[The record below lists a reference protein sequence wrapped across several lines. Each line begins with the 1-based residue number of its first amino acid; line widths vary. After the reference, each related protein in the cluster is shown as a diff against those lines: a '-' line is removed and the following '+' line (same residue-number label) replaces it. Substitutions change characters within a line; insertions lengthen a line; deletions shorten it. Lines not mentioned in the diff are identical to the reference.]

1 MHVVLT
7 GHIEF
12 LLFMGRALQ
21 ALASSIIWVLGFST
35 IADNVQSEH
44 LGKSYG
50 TVSMAVSVGTSA
62 GPVLAG
68 MLLELG
74 GYWVAWSCAFSI
86 IVLDIVLRLLMLE
99 RPHNTEAGECSSTT
113 NYPSTGY
120 LCSALTEATS
130 REQPLEAPMMKYPT
144 QNALLCFVV
153 DQIPMQLSRPKI
165 PVLLSMHAF
174 SDSLSLCLEQ
184 PHILS
189 SPVSPRRL
197 IQLFHSMSAISFTG
211 AVCTRD
217 YCS

>member
-1 MHVVLT
+1 MLETRLQIDASLTQRYIFALLALSAGISFVVSAPIGFLADKTGSKKTWLVAALFLALISTFSIAFATTSKAPPPFLFLLFLCFFMHVVLT

-113 NYPSTGY
+113 T
-120 LCSALTEATS
+120 L
-130 REQPLEAPMMKYPT
+130 
-144 QNALLCFVV
+144 
-153 DQIPMQLSRPKI
+153 QL
-165 PVLLSMHAF
+165 VTF
-174 SDSLSLCLEQ
+174 
-184 PHILS
+184 
-189 SPVSPRRL
+189 
-197 IQLFHSMSAISFTG
+197 
-211 AVCTRD
+211 AVH
-217 YCS
+217 